1 MNSIGEINPFD
12 QLGVSRSDDSVNDG
26 RLLQEDFLDLMVTQL
41 RNQDPFKPMESSD
54 FLGQLAQF
62 GTVSG
67 IDELESTFEGLVESL
82 TSNQALQAADLV
94 ARKVLLS
101 TNVAPLTED
110 ASLQGAVDLPVSADQ
125 VTVGVYESSG
135 RLVKQLNLGPNPS
148 GVVEFSWDGM
158 GDDGKPAPQGVYEL
172 RAEVTSGG
180 QTQALDPMVY
190 GRVKS
195 VSLGRSGKPLTLE
208 IPGLGNVD
216 LSKVVQIS

>member
-12 QLGVSRSDDSVNDG
+12 QLSVSRSGESGSDG

-41 RNQDPFKPMESSD
+41 RNQDPFKPMESGD

-67 IDELESTFEGLVESL
+67 IDELESAFEGLANSL
-82 TSNQALQAADLV
+82 ASNQALQAANLV
-94 ARKVLLS
+94 GRKVLLS
-101 TNVAPLTED
+101 TNVAPLTEG
-110 ASLQGAVDLPVSADQ
+110 ASLQGAVDLPVSVDQ

-148 GVVEFSWDGM
+148 GIVEFSWDGM
-158 GDDGKPAPQGVYEL
+158 GDDGKPAPQGLYEL

-190 GRVKS
+190 GHVKS
-195 VSLGRSGKPLTLE
+195 VSLGRSGEPLTLE

-216 LSKVVQIS
+216 LSDVVQIS

>member
-12 QLGVSRSDDSVNDG
+12 QLGVSQAGESGSNG
-26 RLLQEDFLDLMVTQL
+26 RLMQKDFLDLMVTQL
-41 RNQDPFKPMESSD
+41 RNQDPFKPMESGD

-67 IDELESTFEGLVESL
+67 IDDLESAFEGLSNSL
-82 TSNQALQAADLV
+82 ASNQALQAANLV
-94 ARKVLLS
+94 GRKVLLS
-101 TNVAPLTED
+101 TNMVPLTDD
-110 ASLQGAVDLPVSADQ
+110 ASIQGALDLPVPADQ
-125 VTVGVYESSG
+125 VTVGVYEPSG

-148 GVVEFSWDGM
+148 GIAEFSWDGR
-158 GDDGKPAPQGVYEL
+158 GDDGKPAPYGLYEL

-190 GRVKS
+190 GHVKS
-195 VSLGRSGKPLTLE
+195 VSLGRSGEPLTLE

-216 LSKVVQIS
+216 LSQVLQIS

>member
-12 QLGVSRSDDSVNDG
+12 QLGVSRSGESGSDG

-41 RNQDPFKPMESSD
+41 RNQDPFKPMESGD

-67 IDELESTFEGLVESL
+67 IDELESAFEGLANSL
-82 TSNQALQAADLV
+82 ASNQALQAANLV
-94 ARKVLLS
+94 GRKVLLS
-101 TNVAPLTED
+101 TNVAPLTEG
-110 ASLQGAVDLPVSADQ
+110 ASLQGAVDLPVSVDQ

-148 GVVEFSWDGM
+148 GIVEFSWDGM
-158 GDDGKPAPQGVYEL
+158 GDDGKPAPQGLYEL

-190 GRVKS
+190 GHVKS
-195 VSLGRSGKPLTLE
+195 VSLGRSGEPLTLE

-216 LSKVVQIS
+216 LSDVVQIS

>member
-12 QLGVSRSDDSVNDG
+12 QLGVSRSDESAGDG

-41 RNQDPFKPMESSD
+41 RNQDPFKPMESGD

-67 IDELESTFEGLVESL
+67 IDGLESAFEGLANSL
-82 TSNQALQAADLV
+82 SSNQALQAANLV
-94 ARKVLLS
+94 GRKVLLS
-101 TNVAPLTED
+101 ANIAPLTED
-110 ASLQGAVDLPVSADQ
+110 ASLQGAVDLPASADQ
-125 VTVGVYESSG
+125 VTIGVYESSG

-158 GDDGKPAPQGVYEL
+158 GDDGKPAPQGLYEL

-195 VSLGRSGKPLTLE
+195 VSLGRPGESLTLE
-208 IPGLGNVD
+208 VPGMGNVD
-216 LSKVVQIS
+216 LSGVVQIS

>member
-12 QLGVSRSDDSVNDG
+12 QLSVSRSGESGSDG

-41 RNQDPFKPMESSD
+41 RNQDPFKPMESGD

-67 IDELESTFEGLVESL
+67 IDELESAFEGLANSL
-82 TSNQALQAADLV
+82 ASNQALQAANLV
-94 ARKVLLS
+94 GRKVLLS

-110 ASLQGAVDLPVSADQ
+110 ASLQGAVDLPVSVDQ

-148 GVVEFSWDGM
+148 GIVEFSWDGM
-158 GDDGKPAPQGVYEL
+158 GDDGKPAPQGLYEL

-190 GRVKS
+190 GHVKS
-195 VSLGRSGKPLTLE
+195 VSLGRSGEPLTLE

-216 LSKVVQIS
+216 LSDVVQIS